1 MPNITY
7 DVNPALSVDEFIR
20 VLEDSTLA
28 ERRPVHDRLR
38 MQKMLEHADLLI
50 TARAD
55 GRLVGLARAMTDF
68 AYCCYLADL
77 AVARDFQRLGIGRRL
92 IGLLRDYLGPQV
104 MLLLLAAPAAQSYY
118 PHIGFQ
124 PVTNAWM
131 WPRES

>member
-20 VLEDSTLA
+20 VLQDSTLA
-28 ERRPVHDRLR
+28 ERRPVHDRAR
-38 MQKMLEHADLLI
+38 MQKMLEHSDLLI

-77 AVARDFQRLGIGRRL
+77 AVAGDFQRLGIGRRL
-92 IGLLRDYLGPQV
+92 IGLLRDHLGPQV